1 MATLTDIKDWDLDTL
16 LEAEAL
22 HQKYNRIER
31 LYRPGPFGIDKYLK
45 HREMFAAGKRFRHR
59 CFMGGNGTGKTY
71 GLGGYEVAC
80 HATGIYPDWWTEENG
95 FLRYDHPV
103 NIRACGDTRETVR
116 DIIQAVLFG
125 DFIKTGQEEFGTGMI
140 PRHLLGTPKVVQ
152 NTNGSIDFCPVR
164 HVSGDWSMIE
174 LRAYE
179 QGRKAFQGTSRHF
192 IWEDEEP
199 PAAVHQENV
208 QRGRGVDG
216 RMLLTYTPLSGY
228 TEVVN
233 NFLSWEEA
241 NRKGAS
247 RYTVFCDWDDVPHL
261 DEEWKRNTLAE
272 TPPHMRKA
280 RKSGI
285 PAAGVGMVYPVE
297 EEFIVIRP
305 FEIPP
310 HFRRV
315 AGFDHGWHNTAA
327 VWIAY
332 DKDEDVAYL
341 YAEYK
346 RGEIPIESHATAL
359 RARGDWVPFIGDSSQ
374 RESDGKQIIDKYK
387 ALGVDMK
394 LPDKAVDAGIQEV
407 YSRLESGRL
416 KVFSTCH
423 KWLDEYR
430 RYRYNDK
437 GAIVKEHDH
446 LMDATRYAL
455 FSGLTK
461 ARVKPTGRTNDIV
474 SNISFG

>member
-1 MATLTDIKDWDLDTL
+1 MEAT
-16 LEAEAL
+16 AC
-22 HQKYNRIER
+22 Y
-31 LYRPGPFGIDKYLK
+31 
-45 HREMFAAGKRFRHR
+45 FASGVIHH
-59 CFMGGNGTGKTY
+59 NTGKTY
-71 GLGGYEVAC
+71 GLGGFEVAC
-80 HATGIYPDWWTEENG
+80 HATGLYPEWWTEENG
-95 FLRYDHPV
+95 FLRYDHPI

-116 DIIQAVLFG
+116 DIIQVVLFG
-125 DFIKTGQEEFGTGMI
+125 DYIKTGQEEFGTGMI

-164 HVSGDWSMIE
+164 HSSGDWSMIE

-199 PAAVHQENV
+199 PPAVHQENV

-233 NFLSWEEA
+233 NFLGWEEA

-247 RYTVFCDWDDVPHL
+247 RFTVFCDWDDVPHL

-327 VWIAY
+327 VWLAY
-332 DKDEDVAYL
+332 DKDEDIVYL
-341 YAEYK
+341 YADYK
-346 RGEIPIESHATAL
+346 RGEIPIESHANAL
-359 RARGDWVPFIGDSSQ
+359 KARGEWIPFIGDSSQ
-374 RESDGKQIIDKYK
+374 RESDGQQIITKYRS
-387 ALGVDMK
+387 LNVEMH

-407 YSRLESGRL
+407 YSRLDSGRL

-430 RYRYNDK
+430 RYRYSDK

-446 LMDATRYAL
+446 LMDATRYGI
-455 FSGLTK
+455 FSGLKK
-461 ARVKPTGRTNDIV
+461 ARVKPTGRNNDIV
-474 SNISFG
+474 STISFG